1 LSQKENGFD
10 DLLAALL
17 KDLEP
22 NAVRES
28 APIAAFAMLKRM
40 KEKP

>member
-1 LSQKENGFD
+1 
-10 DLLAALL
+10 LL

-28 APIAAFAMLKRM
+28 APIAAFALLKRM
-40 KEKP
+40 KAMP

>member
-1 LSQKENGFD
+1 LKQNEEGCD

-28 APIAAFAMLKRM
+28 APMAAFAMLKRL
-40 KEKP
+40 KEE